1 MKLRIFLGACLMF
14 LSLGNS
20 LIAQNPKIGYANI
33 DAVLAM
39 MPETK
44 SMQQELQ
51 TYEQKLVEELQT
63 RRQYLQTLY
72 GEYQE
77 MVAPFQ
83 NGASQP
89 TADQQ
94 TQIEEKQQEV
104 LKVEE
109 ALKERQE
116 QAQQKV
122 MNKRQ
127 EKMAPI
133 IERIQ
138 DQIDIIAAEEDYDY
152 IFNAVDGSGVSIILH
167 APESD
172 NLTMQLLKKLDIE
185 IPEGMDANLEL
196 ESASEPDNN

>member
-14 LSLGNS
+14 LSLGNN

-138 DQIDIIAAEEDYDY
+138 DQIDVIAAEEDYDY

>member
-1 MKLRIFLGACLMF
+1 MF